1 MDVRDGACSICIGD
15 MMLKTRGLAQS
26 DASSMTG
33 LNDIDR
39 IAHSR
44 SQW

>member
-1 MDVRDGACSICIGD
+1 MDVKGGACSICIGD
-15 MMLKTRGLAQS
+15 MVLKTRGLAQS

-33 LNDIDR
+33 FNDIDR
-39 IAHSR
+39 IAHSG